1 MLCGG
6 SKRLLLAMSQ
16 NNREKR
22 LFLTDTNYYLSGN
35 HKWKVQVDYTFQR
48 EEDLAGVESDE
59 SMVRAQV
66 QAYF

>member
-1 MLCGG
+1 MIANVLGG
-6 SKRLLLAMSQ
+6 NDLDNVWTFTQGLS
-16 NNREKR
+16 
-22 LFLTDTNYYLSGN
+22 YYLSSN
-35 HKWKVQVDYTFQR
+35 HRWKVQLDYTFQR

>member
-1 MLCGG
+1 MTQAGVEAAHGLDNVWTFTQG
-6 SKRLLLAMSQ
+6 L
-16 NNREKR
+16 
-22 LFLTDTNYYLSGN
+22 NYYLSGN